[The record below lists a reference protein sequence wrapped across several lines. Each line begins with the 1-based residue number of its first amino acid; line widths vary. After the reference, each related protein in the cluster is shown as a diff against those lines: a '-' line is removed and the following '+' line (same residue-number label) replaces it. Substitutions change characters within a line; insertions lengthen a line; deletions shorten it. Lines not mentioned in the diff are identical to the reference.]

1 MNLIGIDI
9 GRSKSRV
16 ALGNEKGKIKK
27 AVLYPTDP
35 ENIYDDLVSKIIE
48 LAPENIDAI
57 AVGITSISSDEGSVD
72 FDISRK
78 ANMRLGKKL
87 QKRFEAPVIL
97 ENDADTA
104 SLGEAVLGAGRGEDT
119 VVYVGI
125 GSGVG
130 VGIVKNGKIFEDI
143 ETKEL
148 GHMIVKKGGLK
159 CRCGGKGHLEAY
171 ISGTAIK
178 KRFGKE
184 PNNYMPKKIWEDV
197 GKYLAKGLLN
207 IIEKYSPDMIVIGG
221 GVANQSEMFLPI
233 AIDILNKSL
242 PKGESVQIKKS
253 KFGDKSGLV
262 GALILAK
269 RATEKKQY

>member
-48 LAPENIDAI
+48 LAPKNIDAI
-57 AVGITSISSDEGSVD
+57 AVGITSISSDEGRVD

-78 ANMRLGKKL
+78 ANARLEKKL
-87 QKRFEAPVIL
+87 KKRFEVPVVL

-130 VGIVKNGKIFEDI
+130 VGIVKGERIFENTD
-143 ETKEL
+143 TKEL
-148 GHMIVKKGGLK
+148 GHIVIEKGGLE

-184 PNNYMPKKIWEDV
+184 QNDYIPKKIWEDIV
-197 GKYLAKGLLN
+197 KYLAKGLLN
-207 IIEKYSPDMIVIGG
+207 IIEKYSPNMVVIGG

-233 AIDILNKSL
+233 TIDILSKSL

-253 KFGDKSGLV
+253 KFGDRSGLV

-269 RATEKKQY
+269 RVAEEKI

>member
-9 GRSKSRV
+9 GRSTTRV
-16 ALGNEKGKIKK
+16 ALGDENGKIKK
-27 AVLYPTDP
+27 AVLSLTIA
-35 ENIYDDLVSKIIE
+35 ENIYDDLVTTISE
-48 LAPENIDAI
+48 LAPKNIDAI
-57 AVGITSISSDEGSVD
+57 AVGITSISSNEGKVD

-78 ANMRLGKKL
+78 TNMRLKKKL
-87 QKRFEAPVIL
+87 QKRFEVPVVL
-97 ENDADTA
+97 ENDADVA
-104 SLGEAVLGAGRGEDT
+104 ALGEAVLGVGRGGNMI
-119 VVYVGI
+119 VYVGV

-143 ETKEL
+143 DTKEL

-184 PNNYMPKKIWEDV
+184 PKDIISKKVWEDI
-197 GKYLAKGLLN
+197 GKYLAKGLSN
-207 IIEKYSPDMIVIGG
+207 ITNAYSPEVIVIGG

-233 AIDILNKSL
+233 TIDILNKSL
-242 PKGESVQIKKS
+242 PKEKSVKIKKS
-253 KFGDKSGLV
+253 KFRDKSGLK
-262 GALILAK
+262 GALLLAK
-269 RATEKKQY
+269 KAVEKKL